1 MIDFRVHRS
10 LRDKLMKILRFIDQ
24 HVVAAEVQQRDD
36 RHRSV
41 TIREHGSVEFRPV
54 WIGRV
59 VAQVATP
66 VDFCD
71 IGHAHRHAR
80 VNKVDLLDRVHG
92 QGADD
97 AGQGGKSSGHDD
109 SPIQEMGFSR
119 MCKLSAKTEGFANF
133 RSDAGFGIAAGH

>member
-10 LRDKLMKILRFIDQ
+10 LRDKLMKILRVIDR
-24 HVVAAEVQQRDD
+24 HVMAAEVQQRED

-41 TIREHGSVEFRPV
+41 TVREHGSVGLRPV

-66 VDFCD
+66 ANFCD

-80 VNKVDLLDRVHG
+80 VNEIDLLDRVHL
-92 QGADD
+92 QGADGVD
-97 AGQGGKSSGHDD
+97 QGGRSSGHDD

-119 MCKLSAKTEGFANF
+119 MCKLSAKTGGFATF
-133 RSDAGFGIAAGH
+133 RIDAGFGIAAGH